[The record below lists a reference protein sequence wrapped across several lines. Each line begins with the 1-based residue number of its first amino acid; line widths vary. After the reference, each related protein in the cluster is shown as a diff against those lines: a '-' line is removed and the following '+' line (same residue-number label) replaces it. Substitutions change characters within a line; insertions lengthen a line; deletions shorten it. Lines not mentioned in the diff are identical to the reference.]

1 MQEISY
7 AIRDNDILIALKGHI
22 DSTNAP
28 GVEKEALAALD
39 QAPQKDILIDAAELE
54 YISSA
59 GLRVVLLGHKLMAA
73 AGGRMAIRN
82 PSEFCRSVFNATG
95 MDSVLAIV

>member
-1 MQEISY
+1 MT
-7 AIRDNDILIALKGHI
+7 IAETITGENMELTVSGRL
-22 DSTNAP
+22 DTTTAP
-28 GVEKEALAALD
+28 QLETKVKEASRMSKVLVMDL
-39 QAPQKDILIDAAELE
+39 KNIE

-73 AGGRMAIRN
+73 AGGRMAVRN